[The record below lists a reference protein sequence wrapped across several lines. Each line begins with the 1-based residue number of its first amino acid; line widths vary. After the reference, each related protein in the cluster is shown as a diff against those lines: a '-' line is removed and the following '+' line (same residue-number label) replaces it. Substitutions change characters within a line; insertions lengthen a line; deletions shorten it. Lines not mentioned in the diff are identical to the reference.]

1 MLALKLEFH
10 NLSKTGMKYLSILNK
25 FKNFY
30 YLAISII
37 VLILI
42 NVIVFKN
49 FESEKF
55 DTQTKLFNNF
65 LVKLG
70 FSINHIDIH
79 GTKYLSNT
87 KIHNV
92 FENYKAVSIF
102 TVDLNR
108 VHKEISKYNWIKSV
122 HLKRVMPNKIKV
134 SLIENEPIAIWQNK
148 KGNNILTKEGVLI
161 SDYNFNVFKNK
172 LPIIKGEN
180 IDQNIIEILD
190 ILKTNKSMANEI
202 WSLSYINMRRW
213 DLHFKQGLVIRL
225 PSKNPT
231 EAWKLA
237 AKLNQK
243 YNILNLG
250 LTEIDLR
257 NSKQILGK
265 INFDKGLII
274 NRKSS

>member
-1 MLALKLEFH
+1 MLALKLGFH
-10 NLSKTGMKYLSILNK
+10 NLSRTGMKYLPISNK
-25 FKNFY
+25 FKNFS
-30 YLAISII
+30 YLAVSII
-37 VLILI
+37 LLILI
-42 NVIVFKN
+42 SVVVFKN

-55 DTQTKLFNNF
+55 NTKTKIFNNF

-70 FSINHIDIH
+70 FSITHIDIH

-87 KIHNV
+87 KIHNI
-92 FENYKAVSIF
+92 FENYKAVNIF
-102 TVDLNR
+102 SVDLNK
-108 VHKEISKYNWIKSV
+108 VHKEISRYKWIKSV
-122 HLKRVMPNKIKV
+122 HLKRVLPNKIKI
-134 SLIENEPIAIWQNK
+134 SLIENKPIAIWQNK
-148 KGNNILTKEGVLI
+148 KGNNILTKEGTLI
-161 SDYNFNVFKNK
+161 SDYNFNFFKNK
-172 LPIIKGEN
+172 LPIIKGKN
-180 IDQNIIEILD
+180 INQNIIEILN

-225 PSKNPT
+225 PSNNPT

-274 NRKSS
+274 NRKSP

>member
-1 MLALKLEFH
+1 MLALKLGFH
-10 NLSKTGMKYLSILNK
+10 NLSKTGMKYLPISNK
-25 FKNFY
+25 FKNFS
-30 YLAISII
+30 YLAVSII
-37 VLILI
+37 LLILI
-42 NVIVFKN
+42 SVVVFKN

-55 DTQTKLFNNF
+55 NTKTKIFNNF

-70 FSINHIDIH
+70 FSITHIDIH

-87 KIHNV
+87 KIHNI
-92 FENYKAVSIF
+92 FENYKAVNIF
-102 TVDLNR
+102 SVDLNK
-108 VHKEISKYNWIKSV
+108 VHKEISRYKWIKSV
-122 HLKRVMPNKIKV
+122 HLKRVLPNKIKI
-134 SLIENEPIAIWQNK
+134 SLIENKPIAIWQNK
-148 KGNNILTKEGVLI
+148 KGNNILTKEGALI
-161 SDYNFNVFKNK
+161 SDYNFNFFKNK
-172 LPIIKGEN
+172 LPIIKGKN
-180 IDQNIIEILD
+180 INQNIIEILN

-225 PSKNPT
+225 PSNNPT

-274 NRKSS
+274 NRKSP

>member
-1 MLALKLEFH
+1 MLALKLGFH
-10 NLSKTGMKYLSILNK
+10 NLSRTGMKYLPISNK
-25 FKNFY
+25 FKNFS
-30 YLAISII
+30 YLAVSII
-37 VLILI
+37 LLILI
-42 NVIVFKN
+42 SVVVFKN

-55 DTQTKLFNNF
+55 NTKTKIFNNF

-70 FSINHIDIH
+70 FSITHIDIH

-87 KIHNV
+87 KIHNI
-92 FENYKAVSIF
+92 FENYKAVNIF
-102 TVDLNR
+102 SVDLNK
-108 VHKEISKYNWIKSV
+108 VHKEISRYKWIKSV
-122 HLKRVMPNKIKV
+122 HLKRVLPNKIKI
-134 SLIENEPIAIWQNK
+134 SLIENKPIAIWQNK
-148 KGNNILTKEGVLI
+148 KGNNILTKEGALI
-161 SDYNFNVFKNK
+161 SDYNFNFFKNK
-172 LPIIKGEN
+172 LPIIKGKN
-180 IDQNIIEILD
+180 INQNIIEILY

-225 PSKNPT
+225 PSNNPT

-274 NRKSS
+274 NRKSP

>member
-1 MLALKLEFH
+1 MKNILCIMENKLCDEII
-10 NLSKTGMKYLSILNK
+10 KY
-25 FKNFY
+25 
-30 YLAISII
+30 
-37 VLILI
+37 
-42 NVIVFKN
+42 
-49 FESEKF
+49 
-55 DTQTKLFNNF
+55 
-65 LVKLG
+65 
-70 FSINHIDIH
+70 
-79 GTKYLSNT
+79 
-87 KIHNV
+87 
-92 FENYKAVSIF
+92 IF
-102 TVDLNR
+102 TY
-108 VHKEISKYNWIKSV
+108 IPGYNNICHWC
-122 HLKRVMPNKIKV
+122 
-134 SLIENEPIAIWQNK
+134 
-148 KGNNILTKEGVLI
+148 NNILTKEGVLI

-190 ILKTNKSMANEI
+190 LLKTNKSMANEI

>member
-1 MLALKLEFH
+1 MLAFKLGFH
-10 NLSKTGMKYLSILNK
+10 NLYKTGIKYLFISNK
-25 FKNFY
+25 FKNFSY
-30 YLAISII
+30 FAILII
-37 VLILI
+37 LFVLITVL
-42 NVIVFKN
+42 VFKN

-55 DTQTKLFNNF
+55 EAKTKIFDNF
-65 LVKLG
+65 LVNLG
-70 FSINHIDIH
+70 FSINHIDIN
-79 GTKYLSNT
+79 GTKYLSNI
-87 KIHNV
+87 KIHNI

-102 TVDLNR
+102 NVDLNK

-134 SLIENEPIAIWQNK
+134 NLIENEPIAIWQNK
-148 KGNNILTKEGVLI
+148 KGNYILTKEGVLI

-190 ILKTNKSMANEI
+190 ILKINKSMANEI

-225 PSKNPT
+225 PSNNPL

>member
-1 MLALKLEFH
+1 MLALKFGFH
-10 NLSKTGMKYLSILNK
+10 NLSKTSKKYLPISNK
-25 FKNFY
+25 FKNFS
-30 YLAISII
+30 YLTISII
-37 VLILI
+37 LLILI
-42 NVIVFKN
+42 TVVVFKN

-55 DTQTKLFNNF
+55 DTKTKIFNNF

-70 FSINHIDIH
+70 FSITHIDIH

-87 KIHNV
+87 KIHNL
-92 FENYKAVSIF
+92 FENYKAVNIF
-102 TVDLNR
+102 SVDLDK
-108 VHKEISKYNWIKSV
+108 VHKEISRYKWIKSV
-122 HLKRVMPNKIKV
+122 HLKRVLPNKIKI
-134 SLIENEPIAIWQNK
+134 SLIENKPIAIWQNK
-148 KGNNILTKEGVLI
+148 KGNNILTKEGALI
-161 SDYNFNVFKNK
+161 SDYNFNFFKNK
-172 LPIIKGEN
+172 LPIIKGKN
-180 IDQNIIEILD
+180 INQNIIEILY

-225 PSKNPT
+225 PSNNPT

-274 NRKSS
+274 NRKSP

>member
-1 MLALKLEFH
+1 MLALKLGFH
-10 NLSKTGMKYLSILNK
+10 NLSKTGMKYLPISNK
-25 FKNFY
+25 FKNFS
-30 YLAISII
+30 YLAVSII
-37 VLILI
+37 LLILI
-42 NVIVFKN
+42 SVVVFKN

-55 DTQTKLFNNF
+55 NTKTKIFNNF

-70 FSINHIDIH
+70 FSITHIDIH

-87 KIHNV
+87 KIHNI
-92 FENYKAVSIF
+92 FENYKAVNIF
-102 TVDLNR
+102 SVDLNK
-108 VHKEISKYNWIKSV
+108 VHKEISRYKWIKNV
-122 HLKRVMPNKIKV
+122 HLKRVLPNKIKI
-134 SLIENEPIAIWQNK
+134 SLIENKPIAIWQNK
-148 KGNNILTKEGVLI
+148 KGNNILTKEGALI
-161 SDYNFNVFKNK
+161 SDYNFNFFKNK
-172 LPIIKGEN
+172 LPIIKGKN
-180 IDQNIIEILD
+180 INQNIIEILY

-225 PSKNPT
+225 PSNNPT

-274 NRKSS
+274 NRKSP